1 MKQITPCE
9 SQTISTVCSVKNG
22 CNSVLSMANTCA
34 RVCVRVF
41 SEWERTVILHTSST
55 ALHVHGLVMWNA
67 ESLPH
72 AGILRYTSLVVVVIF
87 VIVAVKSKIQS
98 TNCFAKSLS
107 RFAAKISVSLQL
119 GKKQCSLFLSKSF
132 GYMNCLQTKSTHHIT
147 SRVHIARKAM
157 LFIFHSK
164 PSFSVYCGCFDT
176 TPLLH
181 YSLAGKFMTHERKQ
195 T

>member
-1 MKQITPCE
+1 MCTCVCE
-9 SQTISTVCSVKNG
+9 SFQW
-22 CNSVLSMANTCA
+22 
-34 RVCVRVF
+34 VR
-41 SEWERTVILHTSST
+41 ERTVILHTSST
-55 ALHVHGLVMWNA
+55 ALPVHGLVMWNA

-72 AGILRYTSLVVVVIF
+72 AGILRYTSGVVVIIF

-98 TNCFAKSLS
+98 TNCFAKRLS
-107 RFAAKISVSLQL
+107 RFVAKISISLQL

-132 GYMNCLQTKSTHHIT
+132 GYMNCLQTKSTHHIA

-157 LFIFHSK
+157 LFIIHLK

>member
-1 MKQITPCE
+1 MCVCE
-9 SQTISTVCSVKNG
+9 FSV
-22 CNSVLSMANTCA
+22 S
-34 RVCVRVF
+34 
-41 SEWERTVILHTSST
+41 ERTVILHTSST

-72 AGILRYTSLVVVVIF
+72 AGILRYTSVVVIIF

-98 TNCFAKSLS
+98 TNCFAKGLS
-107 RFAAKISVSLQL
+107 RFVAKISVSLQL

-132 GYMNCLQTKSTHHIT
+132 GYMNCLKTKSTHHIT

-164 PSFSVYCGCFDT
+164 PSFSVCCDCFDT